1 MAKTAKTP
9 PKDTPGDE
17 TRSRAEALVEELVAN
32 GDLDNLVHLAR
43 LIGAAQDALTDDM
56 VNRLAATAAGGL
68 DLLDRANRSGVARAL
83 PAIAELVD
91 NGDLDRLVELARLAG
106 SAQDAL
112 TDDMVTRLA
121 GTAAG
126 GLDLLD
132 RANRSGVA
140 HALPAIA
147 ALVENGDLD
156 RLVEMARL
164 VGSAQDALTDD
175 MVTRLARV
183 ASEGMVLID
192 RLTRADGFMQLI
204 RLLERPEIGE
214 TLATL
219 LEALGEAHG
228 RVQEAPAKGGLGGAI
243 RLMSDPGTQNALRLM
258 AEIGKALGR

>member
-1 MAKTAKTP
+1 MANTAKTS
-9 PKDTPGDE
+9 PGDGP
-17 TRSRAEALVEELVAN
+17 RSRAEALVDELVEN

-43 LIGAAQDALTDDM
+43 LI
-56 VNRLAATAAGGL
+56 
-68 DLLDRANRSGVARAL
+68 
-83 PAIAELVD
+83 
-91 NGDLDRLVELARLAG
+91 G

-126 GLDLLD
+126 GMDLLD
-132 RANRSGVA
+132 KANRSGVA
-140 HALPAIA
+140 RALPAIS

-183 ASEGMVLID
+183 ASEGMILID
-192 RLTRADGFMQLI
+192 RLTRSDGFLNLI
-204 RLLERPEIGE
+204 RLIERPDIGD

-219 LEALGEAHG
+219 LGALAEAH
-228 RVQEAPAKGGLGGAI
+228 EAVRETPAKGGLGGAL
-243 RLMSDPGTQNALRLM
+243 RLVNDPGTQDALRLVSV
-258 AEIGKALGR
+258 IGKALSAR